1 MSTTSSRPPDRR
13 SVVPPPGGLVLVV
26 DDDRHMCEML
36 ALRLEQRGYTTKWRS
51 SGAEALELLEQDDF
65 DVVVTDLNM
74 PGLSGTALC
83 ERVLETRP
91 DVPVVVVT
99 AFGSMESA
107 IAAIR
112 AGAYDFITKPFD
124 IDAFALTLERAKRHR
139 ALREEVR
146 RLRLAVAG
154 ASQLDGLIG
163 DSPAMREL
171 CDVLA
176 RIGDSDASVL
186 VTGETGTGK
195 ELIAEALHRNGSRRT
210 GPFVAVNCA
219 AMPETLLE
227 SELFGHVR
235 GAFTDAK
242 TASPG
247 LFVQAAGGTIFLDE
261 IGELPIALQPK
272 LLRALQE
279 RKVRPLGA
287 TVEVPFDV
295 RVVAAT
301 NRDLEA
307 AIEERLFREDLYFR
321 INVIHVEVP
330 PLRARGADV
339 LLLANSFRERVA
351 ARTGKRVTGLTSA
364 AAEKLLAYPWPGNV
378 RELLNC
384 MERAVALTRFD
395 AIAPEDLP
403 EKVRTYQ
410 SRHVVVTSNDPS
422 ELVTLEELETRYV
435 ARVLETVGGN
445 KTLAARILGIE
456 RKTLYRKL
464 EKIQGAETEAGVS
477 IRNSGLK

>member
-1 MSTTSSRPPDRR
+1 MSENHDR
-13 SVVPPPGGLVLVV
+13 GLVLVV

-36 ALRLEQRGYTTKWRS
+36 AARLGPRGYEVRWCS
-51 SGAEALELLEQDDF
+51 SATEALERIDDAEF
-65 DVVVTDLNM
+65 EVVVTDLNM
-74 PGLSGTALC
+74 PGLSGAALC
-83 ERVLETRP
+83 QRLVETRP
-91 DVPVVVVT
+91 DLPVVVIT

-112 AGAYDFITKPFD
+112 AGAYDFVTKPFD
-124 IDAFALTLERAKRHR
+124 IDAFALTLERARRHR

-146 RLRLAVAG
+146 RLRLAVSSTAKF
-154 ASQLDGLIG
+154 DGLIG

-171 CDVLA
+171 CDVLV
-176 RIGDSDASVL
+176 RIADSDASVL
-186 VTGETGTGK
+186 ITGETGTGK
-195 ELIAEALHRNGSRRT
+195 ELIAEALHRNGSRKR

-227 SELFGHVR
+227 SELFGHVK

-242 TASPG
+242 TSSPG
-247 LFVQAAGGTIFLDE
+247 LFVEAAGGTIFLDE

-272 LLRALQE
+272 LLRALE
-279 RKVRPLGA
+279 ARKVRPLGA
-287 TVEVPFDV
+287 TVEVPFDA

-307 AIEERLFREDLYFR
+307 AIEERIFREDLYFR
-321 INVIHVEVP
+321 INVIHVDVP
-330 PLRARGADV
+330 PLRARSADV
-339 LLLANSFRERVA
+339 LLLANSFRDRVA
-351 ARTGKRVTGLTSA
+351 ARTGKRVTGLTAA

-384 MERAVALTRFD
+384 IERAVALTRFD

-410 SRHVVVTSNDPS
+410 PRHVVLASSDPS
-422 ELVTLEELETRYV
+422 ELVTLEELESRYI

-464 EKIQGAETEAGVS
+464 EKIVPSEPENAESGRNTVS
-477 IRNSGLK
+477 K

>member
-1 MSTTSSRPPDRR
+1 MSGSAP
-13 SVVPPPGGLVLVV
+13 VLVV

-36 ALRLEQRGYTTKWRS
+36 VARLAQRECEAKWCS
-51 SGAEALELLEQDDF
+51 SAVEALALIEHEDF
-65 DVVVTDLNM
+65 EVVVTDLNM

-83 ERVLETRP
+83 KRLLEARP
-91 DVPVVVVT
+91 DMPVVVIT

-112 AGAYDFITKPFD
+112 AGAYDFVTKPFD
-124 IDAFALTLERAKRHR
+124 IDAFALTLERARRHR
-139 ALREEVR
+139 ALRDENR
-146 RLRLAVAG
+146 RLRLAVS
-154 ASQLDGLIG
+154 ASARFDGLIG
-163 DSPAMREL
+163 ESRTMKEL
-171 CDVLA
+171 CDLLA
-176 RIGDSDASVL
+176 RIADSDASVL

-195 ELIAEALHRNGSRRT
+195 ELIAEALHRT
-210 GPFVAVNCA
+210 GGRHDAPFIAVNCA

-261 IGELPIALQPK
+261 IGELPLALQPK

-287 TVEVPFDV
+287 AVEVPFDA
-295 RVVAAT
+295 RVVTAT

-339 LLLANSFRERVA
+339 LLLANSFRERVV
-351 ARTGKRVTGLTSA
+351 ARTGKRVTGITDA

-384 MERAVALTRFD
+384 IERAVALTRFD
-395 AIAPEDLP
+395 ALAPEDLP

-410 SRHVVVTSNDPS
+410 PRHVVVASSDPS
-422 ELVTLEELETRYV
+422 ELVTLEELEVRYI

-464 EKIQGAETEAGVS
+464 ERLRDSSVPSSVS
-477 IRNSGLK
+477 ERNSAPK